1 MHRSP
6 TIKIEG
12 MFSKLR
18 NIKFDFAHCKLV
30 NNKCLKD

>member
-1 MHRSP
+1 
-6 TIKIEG
+6 

-30 NNKCLKD
+30 NNAHCKLVNNKCLKD